1 MKILVF
7 GKYMLEKH
15 TVKGGLLMI
24 ASENMKMFKLIF
36 LDMYFS
42 KLSSVSVTFITEKS
56 KII

>member
-15 TVKGGLLMI
+15 TVKGWLLMI

-56 KII
+56 KSI